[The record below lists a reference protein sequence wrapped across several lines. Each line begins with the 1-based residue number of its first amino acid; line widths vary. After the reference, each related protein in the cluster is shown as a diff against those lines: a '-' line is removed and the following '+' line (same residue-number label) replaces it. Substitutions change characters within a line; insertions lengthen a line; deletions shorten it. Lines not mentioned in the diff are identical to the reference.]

1 MFSKTIV
8 SAIAAV
14 GMATGA
20 MAFDCKDDLIK
31 ISSSGDATQLG
42 NCKSVKGSVTVTPG
56 DAELDFGKLSQIGG
70 DLTCENNGVIISL
83 KAGSLT
89 SIGKEFRLQNATQ
102 LSNLAFTSLNSVGS
116 LKFLSLNGLT
126 ALNFGSEGVKKA
138 DTVIISDTR
147 LSSLEGINVE
157 TVKDLDINN
166 NKFLTKFTSSIKSL
180 SNLLNINANGLK
192 LSVEM
197 PNIEWL
203 ANATISNVTEYS
215 SPSLATVNGS
225 LRFDSNFFESV
236 SLLNLTEIQTGD
248 LSFVGNSA
256 VKNISFPQLT
266 KVGGGF
272 TIANNTELEKLTSF
286 PKLEMIGGAVR
297 LRGSFD
303 DVKLPA
309 LDDVRGVFQITST
322 ENIQSSCDE
331 FKKLGNKVAG
341 DGGNID
347 CTSNNENANNDTSS
361 TGSSDGNDKDDKSG
375 ASSMS
380 MSMSTVFSLATVG
393 ALVTFFL

>member
-1 MFSKTIV
+1 
-8 SAIAAV
+8 
-14 GMATGA
+14 
-20 MAFDCKDDLIK
+20 MAFDCKDDQIK

-42 NCKSVKGSVTVTPG
+42 NCKSVKGSVMVMPG
-56 DAELDFGKLSQIGG
+56 DAELDFGKLSEIGG
-70 DLTCENNGVIISL
+70 DLTCENNGVIVSM
-83 KAGSLT
+83 KAGSL
-89 SIGKEFRLQNATQ
+89 SKIGKEFRLQNATQ

-147 LSSLEGINVE
+147 LSSLEGINVQ
-157 TVKDLDINN
+157 TVKDMDINN
-166 NKFLTKFTSSIKSL
+166 NRFLTKFTSSIKSL

-225 LRFDSNFFESV
+225 LRFDSNFFETV

-272 TIANNTELEKLTSF
+272 TIANNTALEKLTSF
-286 PKLEMIGGAVR
+286 PKLEMIGGAVI

-309 LDDVRGVFQITST
+309 INDVRGVFQVTST
-322 ENIQSSCDE
+322 ENIDSSCE
-331 FKKLGNKVAG
+331 ELKKLGNKVAG

-347 CTSNNENANNDTSS
+347 CTSNNQNANNDTTS
-361 TGSSDGNDKDDKSG
+361 TGSESGEDDKSS

>member
-1 MFSKTIV
+1 MQFKQTV
-8 SAIAAV
+8 SAIAVV

-20 MAFDCKDDLIK
+20 MAVNCKDDLIS

-42 NCKSVKGSVTVTPG
+42 NCKTVKGSVTVTPS
-56 DAELDFGKLSQIGG
+56 DSELDFGKLSEVGG
-70 DLTCENNGVIISL
+70 DFTCENNGVIVSL
-83 KAGSLT
+83 KAASLT
-89 SIGKEFRLQNATQ
+89 KIGKEFRLQNATQ

-126 ALNFGSEGVKKA
+126 ALNFGTKGIKEA

-203 ANATISNVTEYS
+203 ANATISNVTQYS

-272 TIANNTELEKLTSF
+272 TIANNTELEKLNSF
-286 PKLEMIGGAVR
+286 PKLAMIGGAVR

-303 DVKLPA
+303 EVSLPA
-309 LDDVRGVFQITST
+309 IDDVRGVFQVTST
-322 ENIQSSCDE
+322 EDISASCKVFDG
-331 FKKLGNKVAG
+331 LGNKVGG
-341 DGGNID
+341 DGGKID
-347 CTSNNENANNDTSS
+347 CTSKNQNANNDTSS
-361 TGSSDGNDKDDKSG
+361 TGSSDGSSGDGKSG

-380 MSMSTVFSLATVG
+380 MSMSTVFSLAAVG
-393 ALVTFFL
+393 GLVTFFL

>member
-1 MFSKTIV
+1 MKIY
-8 SAIAAV
+8 IATLHDRRLTPLSV
-14 GMATGA
+14 GA
-20 MAFDCKDDLIK
+20 MAFDCKDDQIK

-42 NCKSVKGSVTVTPG
+42 NCKSVKGSVMVMPG
-56 DAELDFGKLSQIGG
+56 DAELDFGKLSEIGG
-70 DLTCENNGVIISL
+70 DLTCENNGVIVSM
-83 KAGSLT
+83 KAGSL
-89 SIGKEFRLQNATQ
+89 SKIGKEFRLQNATQ

-147 LSSLEGINVE
+147 LSSLEGINVQ
-157 TVKDLDINN
+157 TVKDMDINN
-166 NKFLTKFTSSIKSL
+166 NRFLTKFTSSIKSL

-225 LRFDSNFFESV
+225 LRFDSNFFETV

-272 TIANNTELEKLTSF
+272 TIANNTALEKLTSF
-286 PKLEMIGGAVR
+286 PKLEMIGGAVI

-309 LDDVRGVFQITST
+309 INDVRGVFQVTST
-322 ENIQSSCDE
+322 ENIDSSCE
-331 FKKLGNKVAG
+331 ELKKLGNKVAG

-347 CTSNNENANNDTSS
+347 CTSNNQNANNDTTS
-361 TGSSDGNDKDDKSG
+361 TGSESGEDDKSS

>member
-1 MFSKTIV
+1 MFAKSIV
-8 SAIAAV
+8 SAVAAV

-20 MAFDCKDDLIK
+20 MAFSCSDDQIK

-42 NCKSVKGSVTVTPG
+42 GCKTVKGSVMVMPG
-56 DAELDFGKLSQIGG
+56 DAELDFGKLSKIGG
-70 DLTCENNGVIISL
+70 DLTCENNGVIVSL

-89 SIGKEFRLQNATQ
+89 EIGKEFRLQNATQ

-126 ALNFGSEGVKKA
+126 ALNFGTEGVKKA

-147 LSSLEGINVE
+147 LSSLEGINVQ
-157 TVKDLDINN
+157 TVKDMDINN

-180 SNLLNINANGLK
+180 SNTLNINANGLK

-225 LRFDSNFFESV
+225 LRFDSNFFTTV

-286 PKLEMIGGAVR
+286 PKLEMIGGAVI

-309 LDDVRGVFQITST
+309 INDVRGVFQVTST
-322 ENIQSSCDE
+322 ENIDSSCEE

-347 CTSNNENANNDTSS
+347 CTSNNQNANNDTSS
-361 TGSSDGNDKDDKSG
+361 TGTDGSGSDGKSS